1 MPKVKPHRAR
11 PTLDMTPMVDLAFLL
26 VTFFMLISKFAPEE
40 VVVVDTPSS
49 TSDIKLPES
58 DIITITV
65 DKTGR
70 AFYAVGGQKTRQEL
84 LDKMA
89 AKYKLNFT
97 PAEKQQF
104 ATMESFGVPIEQLK
118 SLLNLSPEERKRARQ
133 PGVPFDS
140 VNNQLGDWIMQT
152 RYSNPKVKIAIK
164 GDNDASVPAIKGVI
178 KTLQDRKVNRF
189 NLITDMEVKPRN
201 L

>member
-1 MPKVKPHRAR
+1 MPKVKPHRAK
-11 PTLDMTPMVDLAFLL
+11 PSLDMTPMVDLAFLL

-49 TSDIKLPES
+49 TSDIKLPDS

-65 DKTGR
+65 DKKGR
-70 AFYAVGGQKTRQEL
+70 VFYAVDGQVTRQKL
-84 LDKMA
+84 LEKMS
-89 AKYKLNFT
+89 AKYKIDFT
-97 PAEKQQF
+97 PTEKKQF
-104 ATMESFGVPIEQLK
+104 ATMESFGVPLEQLK
-118 SLLNLSPEERKRARQ
+118 SLLNLSPDDRKKAAQ

-140 VNNQLGDWIMQT
+140 LNNQLGDWILQT
-152 RYSNPKVKIAIK
+152 RLSNPSVKIAIK
-164 GDNDASVPAIKGVI
+164 GDNDASVPAVKEVI
-178 KTLQDRKVNRF
+178 KTLQDKKVNRF

>member
-1 MPKVKPHRAR
+1 MPKVKPNRSR
-11 PTLDMTPMVDLAFLL
+11 PSLDMTPMVDLAFLL
-26 VTFFMLISKFAPEE
+26 VTFFMLISQFAPEE

-65 DKTGR
+65 DKDAR
-70 AFYAVGGQKTRQEL
+70 VFYAVGGQKTRLTL

-89 AKYKLNFT
+89 NKYNLNFT
-97 PAEKQQF
+97 PLEKQRF

-118 SLLNLSPEERKRARQ
+118 SLLNMSPEDRKKAKQ
-133 PGVPFDS
+133 TGVPYDS
-140 VNNQLGDWIMQT
+140 VTNQLGEWVNQT

-164 GDNDASVPAIKGVI
+164 GDNDADVLAIKAVI

>member
-11 PTLDMTPMVDLAFLL
+11 PSLDMTPMVDLAFLL

-70 AFYAVGGQKTRQEL
+70 AFYAVGGQQTRQAL
-84 LDKMA
+84 LDKMS
-89 AKYKLNFT
+89 AKYKVNFT
-97 PAEKQQF
+97 AAEKQQF

-118 SLLNLSPEERKRARQ
+118 SLLGMSPEERKRATQ

-140 VNNQLGDWIMQT
+140 LNNQLGDWVMQT

-164 GDNDASVPAIKGVI
+164 GDNDADVPAIKGVI